1 MIEPSTSASSA
12 GLDEQVALVL
22 AAEGLGRSHVMEQLL
37 RFLLARAQTG
47 RAPKEIEIAE
57 AVFARS
63 GGESDADSSVRV
75 YVHRLRRKL
84 DEFYAG
90 PGKDQPSRLILP
102 KGGYLLA
109 LEPLAMPEPTPPEPE
124 PTSEPDPAPSGAP
137 AAPRRKMWWLAV
149 ALLAPL
155 VTLALGWQIGRW
167 EDDPGH
173 LGDIQKSAL
182 WQPLFAHSHRAAIVV
197 GDYYIFGE
205 SRPEGEVARLI
216 REFDVNSPRD
226 LDTFKAMDEPNRR
239 NYTDLGLSY
248 LPLGVGAAIR
258 SVAPLLR
265 FGRNGMGV
273 VTVVPTSRMDVGVL
287 KSNGLVYLGYL
298 SGLGSLREAVFDHSR
313 FAVGASYDEII
324 DQRSGHH
331 YMASSHLDNS
341 NAEGEDYALIS
352 SFAGVDGNRIII
364 IAGTRDAALMQAA
377 DYVTRPETLA
387 VLEGRI
393 GKAKAFEALLGIHA
407 MQNVGLEAR
416 LIEVS
421 PRADPTWQK
430 NADEHFPDQLG
441 NSAVSAL

>member
-1 MIEPSTSASSA
+1 MIEPSTSSA
-12 GLDEQVALVL
+12 ALDEQVALVL
-22 AAEGLGRSHVMEQLL
+22 AAEGLGRSHVLEQLL
-37 RFLLARAQTG
+37 RFLLARARSG

-109 LEPLAMPEPTPPEPE
+109 LEPLAMPEAAP
-124 PTSEPDPAPSGAP
+124 PAPETAIAPNTEPSGPP
-137 AAPRRKMWWLAV
+137 AAPRRRRLWLAA

-155 VTLALGWQIGRW
+155 VTLAAGWQIGRW
-167 EDDPGH
+167 QDDPGH
-173 LGDIQKSAL
+173 LRDIQNSAL
-182 WQPLFAHSHRAAIVV
+182 WQPLFAHSRRAAIVV

-205 SRPEGEVARLI
+205 SKPEGDVSRLI

-258 SVAPLLR
+258 SVTPMLR
-265 FGRNGMGV
+265 FGRNGMGM
-273 VTVVPTSRMDVGVL
+273 VTVVPTSRLDVGVL

-298 SGLGSLREAVFDHSR
+298 SGLGSLRDAVFDHSR

-324 DQRSGHH
+324 DQRSGRH

-341 NAEGEDYALIS
+341 DAEGEDYALIS
-352 SFAGVDGNRIII
+352 SFAGVGGNRIII

-387 VLEGRI
+387 ILESRI

-430 NADEHFPDQLG
+430 NTSEHFPDQLG
-441 NSAVSAL
+441 DNAASGL